1 MIVQH
6 VRTWV
11 LNLALLTALP
21 AALVAQQTQTVSG
34 RVTDASTG
42 QPIANVQ
49 ITVTGTMLGTLSG
62 QDGRFTIASVP
73 AGTRTLVARR
83 IGYGTTRQDVTVTE
97 GSPAEVNFTLTP
109 VAKTLEEVVV
119 SGVGAPAERRVVGN
133 TVETVAGDEV
143 SDAPAATSIDQALQ
157 GKITGA
163 VISQNSGQPGGGVSV
178 RLRGTNSILGGSEP
192 LYVVDGV
199 IVDNSSEAL
208 ISLSANASRGY
219 AAISNALSDLDPD
232 EI

>member
-1 MIVQH
+1 MLVQH

-11 LNLALLTALP
+11 SYLALLVALP

-34 RVTDASTG
+34 RVTDASNG

-49 ITVTGTMLGTLSG
+49 ISVNGTMLGTLSA
-62 QDGRFTIASVP
+62 QDGRYTISSVP
-73 AGTRTLVARR
+73 TGARTIVARR
-83 IGYGTTRQDVTVTE
+83 IGYGTTRQDVTVSE
-97 GSPAEVNFTLTP
+97 GSPAEVNFVLAP
-109 VAKTLEEVVV
+109 VAKTLEEVVGG
-119 SGVGAPAERRVVGN
+119 GVGAPAERRVVGN

-143 SDAPAATSIDQALQ
+143 SEAPAATSIDQALQ

-192 LYVVDGV
+192 LYVVDGLPLGTDAGGGV
-199 IVDNSSEAL
+199 SFGREL
-208 ISLSANASRGY
+208 RSREQINRRLGR
-219 AAISNALSDLDPD
+219 NR
-232 EI
+232 